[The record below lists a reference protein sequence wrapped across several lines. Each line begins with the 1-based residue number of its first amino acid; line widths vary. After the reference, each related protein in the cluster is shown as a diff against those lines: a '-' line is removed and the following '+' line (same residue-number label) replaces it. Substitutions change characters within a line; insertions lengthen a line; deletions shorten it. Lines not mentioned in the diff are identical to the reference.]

1 MYFLISDHRAFSVN
15 QKLSS
20 SSYSTM
26 SSVRTVL
33 NDSLII
39 HPPGFYIIGFETF
52 PYISVYI
59 IFLAFVYVVTLVF
72 NILLIYIIARDHCL
86 HTPKFLAVINLA
98 VIDVILNTSTIPSM
112 IKTFLFKDNFVPF
125 NLCLLQMFVYYSVV
139 SLESYA
145 LAVLAYD
152 RFIAICFPLRQ
163 NLFNT
168 VLIMSCIIAVTWVYC
183 LGIITYSTAIMT
195 RLSFCNSVRVFSY
208 FCDYAPVFRLA
219 CNDYTLQW
227 SVASASSMVNLM
239 APFTFIMLSYAS
251 ILVTVFR
258 MKSVSSRMKALS
270 TCIEHLVLVAVFYIP
285 IFSIFLMGLY
295 VRAIDPDQRV
305 LSLSLA
311 SCIPPC
317 VNPIVYSLKT
327 KEIKTRAQALVH
339 RVKTSP

>member
-1 MYFLISDHRAFSVN
+1 MSFL
-15 QKLSS
+15 
-20 SSYSTM
+20 
-26 SSVRTVL
+26 RTVL
-33 NDSLII
+33 NNSVII
-39 HPPGFYIIGFETF
+39 HPPGFYIIGFQSF

-72 NILLIYIIARDHCL
+72 NSLLIYIIACDRCL
-86 HTPKFLAVINLA
+86 HTPKCLAVVNLA
-98 VIDVILNTSTIPSM
+98 VTDIFLNTSTIPSM
-112 IKTFLFKDNFVPF
+112 IKTFLFKDNFIPF
-125 NLCLLQMFVYYSVV
+125 NLCLLQMYVYYAFA

-152 RFIAICFPLRQ
+152 RLIAICLPMHQ

-168 VLIMSCIIAVTWVYC
+168 LRIMSCIIGLTWVYN
-183 LGIITYSTAIMT
+183 LVRVAYSTAIMT

-227 SVASASSMVNLM
+227 SMASTSSMINLM
-239 APFTFIMLSYAS
+239 GPFTFILLSYAS

-258 MKSVSSRMKALS
+258 MKSVSSRMKALA
-270 TCIEHLVLVAVFYIP
+270 TCIEHIILVAVFFIP

-295 VRAIDPDQRV
+295 VRSIDPDQRV

-327 KEIKTRAQALVH
+327 KEIKIRALALVQ
-339 RVKTSP
+339 RMKTSP

>member
-1 MYFLISDHRAFSVN
+1 
-15 QKLSS
+15 
-20 SSYSTM
+20 M
-26 SSVRTVL
+26 SSLRTVL

-52 PYISVYI
+52 PFIGVYI
-59 IFLAFVYVVTLVF
+59 IFLTFVYVVTLVF
-72 NILLIYIIARDHCL
+72 NILLIYIIARDDCL

-125 NLCLLQMFVYYSVV
+125 NLCLLQMFVYYAVL

-145 LAVLAYD
+145 LAILAYD
-152 RFIAICFPLRQ
+152 RLIAICFPLRQ

-168 VLIMSCIIAVTWVYC
+168 VPIMGCIVGLTWVYS
-183 LGIITYSTAIMT
+183 LGRIAYSTAIIT
-195 RLSFCNSVRVFSY
+195 RLSFCSSVRVFSY

-239 APFTFIMLSYAS
+239 APFTFIILSYVS

-258 MKSVSSRMKALS
+258 MKSVSSRMKALA

-295 VRAIDPDQRV
+295 VRSIDPDQRV

-327 KEIKTRAQALVH
+327 KEIKTRALALVH
-339 RVKTSP
+339 RMKASP